1 MASAKQIKAQKLFAR
16 RAKRGDFKKA
26 IAKSKKKKITTAE
39 YDKSGRMVSFGSP
52 RKRMANPQRKTHTT
66 YSKKQLEQRLKQLEQ
81 EVEYLKTAG
90 FTNYNPTTMQSFGES
105 KKEIKEISDELK
117 REMRY

>member
-1 MASAKQIKAQKLFAR
+1 MPSAKQLKQQKAFAKKY
-16 RAKRGDFKKA
+16 AKKGKKKTGV
-26 IAKSKKKKITTAE
+26 KSKKS
-39 YDKSGRMVSFGSP
+39 KS
-52 RKRMANPQRKTHTT
+52 NPKRKTHTT

>member
-1 MASAKQIKAQKLFAR
+1 MASAKQLKQQKAFAKKY
-16 RAKRGDFKKA
+16 AKKGKKKTG
-26 IAKSKKKKITTAE
+26 AKSKKS
-39 YDKSGRMVSFGSP
+39 KS
-52 RKRMANPQRKTHTT
+52 NPKRKTHTT

>member
-1 MASAKQIKAQKLFAR
+1 M
-16 RAKRGDFKKA
+16 
-26 IAKSKKKKITTAE
+26 
-39 YDKSGRMVSFGSP
+39 
-52 RKRMANPQRKTHTT
+52 
-66 YSKKQLEQRLKQLEQ
+66 
-81 EVEYLKTAG
+81 EYLKTAG

>member
-1 MASAKQIKAQKLFAR
+1 MASAKQLKAQKLFAK
-16 RAKRGDFKKA
+16 RAKRGDFRKA
-26 IAKSKKKKITTAE
+26 IAKSKKS
-39 YDKSGRMVSFGSP
+39 KS
-52 RKRMANPQRKTHTT
+52 NPKRKTHTT

-105 KKEIKEISDELK
+105 KKEIKEISGELK
-117 REMRY
+117 RELESGRNG

>member
-1 MASAKQIKAQKLFAR
+1 MASAKQIKQQKAFAKKY
-16 RAKRGDFKKA
+16 AKKGKKKTG
-26 IAKSKKKKITTAE
+26 AKSKKS
-39 YDKSGRMVSFGSP
+39 KS
-52 RKRMANPQRKTHTT
+52 NPKRKTHTT

>member
-1 MASAKQIKAQKLFAR
+1 MASAKQIKAQKLFAK
-16 RAKRGDFKKA
+16 RAKRGDFRKA
-26 IAKSKKKKITTAE
+26 IAKSKKVKT
-39 YDKSGRMVSFGSP
+39 
-52 RKRMANPQRKTHTT
+52 NPKRKTHTT

>member
-1 MASAKQIKAQKLFAR
+1 MASAKQIAWRKKFAKLY
-16 RAKRGDFKKA
+16 G
-26 IAKSKKKKITTAE
+26 KKKKGKKVAYTSLIGTRMLK
-39 YDKSGRMVSFGSP
+39 KS
-52 RKRMANPQRKTHTT
+52 NP
-66 YSKKQLEQRLKQLEQ
+66 KKKNSSRAKLEQRLKQLEQ

-117 REMRY
+117 REMKYR

>member
-1 MASAKQIKAQKLFAR
+1 MASAKQIKQQKAFAKKY
-16 RAKRGDFKKA
+16 AKKGKKKTG
-26 IAKSKKKKITTAE
+26 AKSKKS
-39 YDKSGRMVSFGSP
+39 KS
-52 RKRMANPQRKTHTT
+52 NPKRKTHTT

-117 REMRY
+117 REMKYR

>member
-1 MASAKQIKAQKLFAR
+1 MASAKQIAWRKKFA
-16 RAKRGDFKKA
+16 KM
-26 IAKSKKKKITTAE
+26 AKSGVFRKKKITTAE